1 MKELLVIAISSAF
14 VSNVVLSQFLGICS
28 FVGVS
33 KKVETAAGM
42 GGAVIFVITI
52 ASVVAS
58 LIYQFVLD
66 PLGLDYLKTIVFILV
81 IAALVQIVEM
91 FLKKCMV
98 SLYNALGVFLP
109 LITTNCAVLG
119 VALTNVQNSYN
130 FAQSVVNGV
139 ATAIGYTV
147 SIVLL
152 AGIRE
157 RIEGNDIPYNFQVS
171 PIVLVTAGLMA
182 IAFFGFSGLLSKEE
196 TKMNI
201 TAILI
206 AAAVIAVAGI
216 IVGIGL
222 GLFGEK
228 FKVEVDEK
236 EVAIREELPGNNCG
250 GCGFAGCDALAKA
263 IAEGKAPAN
272 ACPVGGAP
280 VGEKIAAILGVS
292 AGAAEKKVAFV
303 RCKGTC
309 DKVKTLYN
317 YEGIDDCAK
326 ASVVPAGGPKAC
338 SYGCTGFGSCVKA
351 CQFDAIHVVD
361 GVAVVDK
368 EKCVACG
375 KCVATCPKGLIQIVP
390 YNAEHLVQCSSHDKG
405 KDVKAACQAGCIG
418 CTLCTKQCESDAIHM
433 DNNLA
438 FIDYEKCTN
447 CGKCAAKCP
456 AKVIL

>member
-1 MKELLVIAISSAF
+1 
-14 VSNVVLSQFLGICS
+14 
-28 FVGVS
+28 
-33 KKVETAAGM
+33 
-42 GGAVIFVITI
+42 
-52 ASVVAS
+52 
-58 LIYQFVLD
+58 
-66 PLGLDYLKTIVFILV
+66 
-81 IAALVQIVEM
+81 
-91 FLKKCMV
+91 
-98 SLYNALGVFLP
+98 
-109 LITTNCAVLG
+109 
-119 VALTNVQNSYN
+119 
-130 FAQSVVNGV
+130 
-139 ATAIGYTV
+139 
-147 SIVLL
+147 
-152 AGIRE
+152 
-157 RIEGNDIPYNFQVS
+157 
-171 PIVLVTAGLMA
+171 
-182 IAFFGFSGLLSKEE
+182 
-196 TKMNI
+196 MNI

-351 CQFDAIHVVD
+351 CQFDAIHVVN

-368 EKCVACG
+368 E
-375 KCVATCPKGLIQIVP
+375 
-390 YNAEHLVQCSSHDKG
+390 
-405 KDVKAACQAGCIG
+405 
-418 CTLCTKQCESDAIHM
+418 
-433 DNNLA
+433 
-438 FIDYEKCTN
+438 
-447 CGKCAAKCP
+447 
-456 AKVIL
+456 